1 MTKIRQ
7 GNLSIAEIPS
17 YVQTQQELE
26 TFLGCYNS
34 EDVRKLKEG
43 FEENLSV
50 LIPNITEELRNSI
63 TTGSV
68 VDALK
73 SLRQLE
79 SIERNLEKKEGE
91 TKDHLTTK
99 YKGEIEAL
107 LAHIKTNIEK
117 WDNPAKLNSFFK
129 KNQREGTGKEISEL
143 KALWE
148 EKLSIK
154 FSEYIGEMEKA
165 DRKSRAN

>member
-1 MTKIRQ
+1 
-7 GNLSIAEIPS
+7 
-17 YVQTQQELE
+17 
-26 TFLGCYNS
+26 
-34 EDVRKLKEG
+34 
-43 FEENLSV
+43 
-50 LIPNITEELRNSI
+50 
-63 TTGSV
+63 
-68 VDALK
+68 
-73 SLRQLE
+73 
-79 SIERNLEKKEGE
+79 
-91 TKDHLTTK
+91 LTTK